1 MDKQTTIAFIL
12 IGAILVLWLYIS
24 APPPKQPAK
33 EKEKTSLVEDSLKNT
48 AKDTITAKNNLQS
61 TKDTATIVSSV
72 DTSSEKETF
81 LNIQTDLVNVE
92 FSNRGANF
100 RKVFLLKFNNW
111 YSAHQPGDEEG
122 TSKHVQLLNYSKGGS
137 YDLSFVSN
145 DGKGVNTKDIF
156 FKCDKELS
164 NYKIAPED
172 SLVINYKFEPEPGR
186 YIQKTY
192 TFFGNRYEIKSKI
205 TFVGFDNFISNNS
218 YDLTWN
224 NGIRPV
230 ERNSVDEANYS
241 NASVYYG
248 DEQVIVNASSV
259 GEKEV
264 KEFRGRIDWL
274 TIRNKYFAAVI
285 IPDNPQKVD
294 GAYIEGTQETAGTG
308 GIKEIYDA
316 RLTLPFQNQKIETQ
330 SFKIYLGPVD
340 YNQLK
345 SLGDNLVKIVD
356 FGSFFGLKFIIR
368 PIAEYI
374 LLPLFQFIHSIVPNY
389 GIVLI
394 IFSLIIKLVV
404 YPLTKSSYQSMKK
417 MQALQP
423 KIAEI
428 KEKFKDDPQ
437 KLNKETMK
445 LYSTYGI
452 NPAGGCL
459 PIFLQ
464 MPIFVALWGM
474 FQSAIELRQQP
485 FFGWITDLSQ
495 PDIIYTLG
503 FKLPLFGIQE
513 ISGLAVLMGI
523 TTFVQQK
530 MTVKDPK
537 QQALIYVMPVML
549 TLLFMSFPS
558 GLNLYYF
565 MFNVLSI
572 AQQYYINHQGGQVEL
587 VPVANP
593 NKKKGF
599 MSKLM
604 EAAEEQSKSQ
614 QKKRK

>member
-12 IGAILVLWLYIS
+12 IGIILVVWLYIS
-24 APPPKQPAK
+24 APPPQQPQK
-33 EKEKTSLVEDSLKNT
+33 EKEKTTVVNDSLKT
-48 AKDTITAKNNLQS
+48 KIKDSLVVKTKVEKDTSNVFPSLKNVN
-61 TKDTATIVSSV
+61 
-72 DTSSEKETF
+72 EKEQF
-81 LNIQTDLVNVE
+81 LTVQTDLVRIE
-92 FSNRGANF
+92 FSNKGANF
-100 RKVFLLKFNNW
+100 RRIYLSKFNNW
-111 YSAHQPGDEEG
+111 YSPHESGDESYIE
-122 TSKHVQLLNYSKGGS
+122 KHVQLLNYSKGGS
-137 YDLSFVSN
+137 YDLSFVSV
-145 DGKGVNTKDIF
+145 DGKGVNTKDLF
-156 FKCDKELS
+156 FNCDKPQSKYRIET
-164 NYKIAPED
+164 ND
-172 SLVINYKFEPEPGR
+172 SLVINYKFEPEPGK
-186 YIQKTY
+186 YILKSY
-192 TFFGNRYEIKSKI
+192 TFYGNSYEIKSKI

-218 YDLTWN
+218 YDLIWE

-248 DEQVIVNASSV
+248 DEQVIVNANSI

-274 TIRNKYFAAVI
+274 TIRNKYFATVI

-294 GAYIEGTQETAGTG
+294 GAYIEGTREAVGKD
-308 GIKEIYDA
+308 GIKEIYNA
-316 RLTLPFQNQKIETQ
+316 RLTVPFQNQKTETQ
-330 SFKIYLGPVD
+330 SFKLYIGPVD
-340 YNQLK
+340 YTQLK
-345 SLGDNLVKIVD
+345 ALGNNLVRIVD

-374 LLPLFQFIHSIVPNY
+374 LLPLFQFLHSIIPNY

-394 IFSLIIKLVV
+394 IFSIIIKIVV

-423 KIAEI
+423 KIAEL
-428 KEKFKDDPQ
+428 KEKLKDDPQ

-459 PIFLQ
+459 PMLLQ

-485 FFGWITDLSQ
+485 FFGWIKDLSQ
-495 PDIIYTLG
+495 PDIIYNLG
-503 FKLPLFGIQE
+503 FKLPLVGVQE

-537 QQALIYVMPVML
+537 QQALIYVMPIML

-572 AQQYYINHQGGQVEL
+572 GQQYYINHSGGPVEL

-604 EAAEEQSKSQ
+604 EAAEDQAKNQ